1 MYRMGHYIPRN
12 TLIHRLDPRIK
23 ILSVILM
30 SLMVLKGGFFTQF
43 VLTLFLVMLM
53 TVSRLTFRHVL
64 SAVRPMLVFFAILF
78 FLHLFFTDGR
88 PIQPFP
94 HWKVSLTYEGL
105 YTGALTTW
113 QFVLLIVTATLL
125 TMTTSPSEL
134 ISGIERLLRPLKWI
148 GVPSHDVA
156 MMISLALRFVPTLLG
171 EIQRIRDAQAA
182 RGARLNHG
190 PILNRLK
197 AVSALVLPVVLSA
210 FRRADALAMA
220 MATRG
225 YGGGKRTLIRE
236 LSLRRRDYVAMMVM
250 ALLTAGLVFVML

>member
-1 MYRMGHYIPRN
+1 M
-12 TLIHRLDPRIK
+12 
-23 ILSVILM
+23 
-30 SLMVLKGGFFTQF
+30 
-43 VLTLFLVMLM
+43 
-53 TVSRLTFRHVL
+53 
-64 SAVRPMLVFFAILF
+64 
-78 FLHLFFTDGR
+78 
-88 PIQPFP
+88 
-94 HWKVSLTYEGL
+94 TYEGL

-113 QFVLLIVTATLL
+113 QFVLLIVTAALL

-171 EIQRIRDAQAA
+171 EIHRIRDAQAA

-220 MATRG
+220 MAARG
-225 YGGGKRTLIRE
+225 YGGGKRTTMRE
-236 LSLRRRDYVAMMVM
+236 LSLGRGDYVAMMVM
-250 ALLTAGLVFVML
+250 AMLTAGYVFVML